1 MDEKIVEREADFEEK
16 ICDFHFSST
25 TTFLMRSLKQVT
37 LFPGSLH
44 QIRCGTKAQNK
55 KVEKKIKRKDIIGQI
70 THDSLNTKTSFL
82 ARVSALGEILVEVFN
97 EGDMPIM
104 LEANSIIAAGR
115 VLDEDEIKNIR
126 SADQTIGAICK
137 LEAL

>member
-1 MDEKIVEREADFEEK
+1 
-16 ICDFHFSST
+16 
-25 TTFLMRSLKQVT
+25 
-37 LFPGSLH
+37 
-44 QIRCGTKAQNK
+44 
-55 KVEKKIKRKDIIGQI
+55 
-70 THDSLNTKTSFL
+70 
-82 ARVSALGEILVEVFN
+82 
-97 EGDMPIM
+97 MPIM